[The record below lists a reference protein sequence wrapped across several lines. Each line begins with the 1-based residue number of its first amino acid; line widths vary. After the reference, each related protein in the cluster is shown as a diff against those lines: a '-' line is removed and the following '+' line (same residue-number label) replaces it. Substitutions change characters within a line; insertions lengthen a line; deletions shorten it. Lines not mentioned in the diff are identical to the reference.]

1 MASAG
6 GPSGSGWTASDAEVL
21 DGPVAANSAPIDLLL
36 SYAFHDRLD
45 HFKIKERTP
54 EGSLLWIDSGAFTAY
69 TTGKKI
75 TVEQYADHLEA
86 NRGSWDYAFTLDVIG
101 DHRASMR
108 QTEDLIN
115 RGYPVTPIFTFGTPL
130 KEFRAMC
137 RDYGYIGA
145 GGIVPL
151 AKDRARVL
159 KYLRT
164 LTHVAD
170 EYGTAVHALGMAG
183 RQTVISTR
191 VWSADSSTVSSA
203 PLYGNVPIYSR
214 KEHRLKM
221 LQASD
226 KAGLYKYRDDL
237 LRYGFPL
244 EKIMREGRW
253 TKDER
258 PAMFRASLLSV
269 ADMWADVRER
279 FPRPAPER
287 LPLPDSWAHGSAPLG
302 PRPAYALGPGNGE
315 GLEQV
320 LSPRVASALGEGNG
334 RLAEK
339 SLAPDYDAAER
350 SRLTGPRGPR
360 ATAPHDVGPRLDAA
374 LSGVRGPSAITAA
387 VTSETALDDLNP
399 KGHA

>member
-6 GPSGSGWTASDAEVL
+6 GPSGSGWTSSDAEVL
-21 DGPVAANSAPIDLLL
+21 NGPRVATVSRGERESERGHRADDPAPIDLLL
-36 SYAFHDRLD
+36 SFAFHDRLD
-45 HFKIKERTP
+45 HSTIKDRLP
-54 EGSLLWIDSGAFTAY
+54 PGSLMWIDSGAFTAY

-86 NRGSWDYAFTLDVIG
+86 NRGAWDYAFTLDVIG
-101 DHRASMR
+101 DHKASMR
-108 QTEDLIN
+108 QTEALIS

-170 EYGTAVHALGMAG
+170 EYGTAIHALGIAG
-183 RQTVISTR
+183 RQTVIQSR
-191 VWSADSSTVSSA
+191 VWSSDSSTVSSA

-226 KAGLYKYRDDL
+226 TEGLYRYREDL

-244 EKIMREGRW
+244 DVIMREGKW
-253 TKDER
+253 TGAER

-279 FPRPAPER
+279 HPRPAPER
-287 LPLPDSWAHGSAPLG
+287 LPAPDSWQTGNVPG
-302 PRPAYALGPGNGE
+302 PRTAH
-315 GLEQV
+315 
-320 LSPRVASALGEGNG
+320 
-334 RLAEK
+334 
-339 SLAPDYDAAER
+339 
-350 SRLTGPRGPR
+350 
-360 ATAPHDVGPRLDAA
+360 ATAPHDVGNRLDAA
-374 LSGVRGPSAITAA
+374 LEGVRVPSAITAA
-387 VTSETALDDLNP
+387 VTSETALDDLR
-399 KGHA
+399 KGAL

>member
-1 MASAG
+1 MTDFTAPRVASAW
-6 GPSGSGWTASDAEVL
+6 GPSGPGWTRGDVETFVGSRGAAESERGHRA
-21 DGPVAANSAPIDLLL
+21 DDPVPIDLLL
-36 SYAFHDRLD
+36 SFAFHDRLD
-45 HFKIKERTP
+45 HSTIKNRLP
-54 EGSLLWIDSGAFTAY
+54 SGSLVWIDSGAFTAY
-69 TTGKKI
+69 TTGKQV
-75 TVEQYADHLEA
+75 TVAQYAAHLEA

-108 QTEDLIN
+108 QTEKLIGM
-115 RGYPVTPIFTFGTPL
+115 GYPVIPIFTFGTPM
-130 KEFRAMC
+130 KEFRALC
-137 RDYGYIGA
+137 RDYGYVGA

-170 EYGTAVHALGMAG
+170 EYGTAVHALGITG
-183 RQTVISTR
+183 RQTVIQSR
-191 VWSADSSTVSSA
+191 VWSADSSTVSRA

-226 KAGLYKYRDDL
+226 KEGLYRYREDL

-244 EKIMREGRW
+244 DVIMREGKW
-253 TKDER
+253 PYKEL

-279 FPRPAPER
+279 HPRPAPER
-287 LPLPDSWAHGSAPLG
+287 LPLPDSWTHGSAPTV
-302 PRPAYALGPGNGE
+302 PR
-315 GLEQV
+315 
-320 LSPRVASALGEGNG
+320 SAH
-334 RLAEK
+334 
-339 SLAPDYDAAER
+339 
-350 SRLTGPRGPR
+350 
-360 ATAPHDVGPRLDAA
+360 ATAPHDVGERLDTA
-374 LSGVRGPSAITAA
+374 LRGARTASAIT
-387 VTSETALDDLNP
+387 TREGLDALNS